1 MKLLDILNESDSEK
15 RIKNI
20 YNALKKGK
28 VTVHEIKDG
37 GDKIPTRYGYEL
49 NNNYNHIDRIGDEEC
64 IVTVL
69 MTGGDRLK
77 VYEILP
83 NGEEV
88 YLDKNKGSN
97 IYIYEKVSK
106 KIRLKFQNFNI
117 ELR

>member
-15 RIKNI
+15 RVKNI

-28 VTVHEIKDG
+28 VTVHETMDG

-49 NNNYNHIDRIGDEEC
+49 NNNYKYFDRGEGESC
-64 IVTVL
+64 IVTVQ

-88 YLDKNKGSN
+88 YVDKNRN
-97 IYIYEKVSK
+97 IFIYEKVSK

>member
-15 RIKNI
+15 RVKNI

-37 GDKIPTRYGYEL
+37 GDKISTRYGYEL
-49 NNNYNHIDRIGDEEC
+49 NNNYKYFDRGDEQS
-64 IVTVL
+64 IVTVQ

-88 YLDKNKGSN
+88 YLDKNRN
-97 IYIYEKVSK
+97 IFIYEKVSK
-106 KIRLKFQNFNI
+106 KIKLKFQNFNI

>member
-1 MKLLDILNESDSEK
+1 
-15 RIKNI
+15 
-20 YNALKKGK
+20 
-28 VTVHEIKDG
+28 
-37 GDKIPTRYGYEL
+37 
-49 NNNYNHIDRIGDEEC
+49 
-64 IVTVL
+64 

-88 YLDKNKGSN
+88 YVDKNRN
-97 IYIYEKVSK
+97 IFIYEKVSK

>member
-15 RIKNI
+15 RVKNI

-28 VTVHEIKDG
+28 VTVHEIMDG

-49 NNNYNHIDRIGDEEC
+49 NDNYKYNDRGDEQC
-64 IVTVL
+64 TVMVL

>member
-1 MKLLDILNESDSEK
+1 MKFIDILNESDSEK
-15 RIKNI
+15 RVKNI

-28 VTVHEIKDG
+28 VTVHETMDG

-49 NNNYNHIDRIGDEEC
+49 NNNYKYFDRGDEQS
-64 IVTVL
+64 IVMVL

-88 YLDKNKGSN
+88 YVDKNRN
-97 IYIYEKVSK
+97 IFIYEKVSK